1 MKAFSKSW
9 KSSKKPRKQRK
20 YTYNAPLHL
29 KRKLVKAK
37 VSKEIEEKYNV
48 KTLIVRKND
57 KVKIL
62 RGEYKGK
69 EGKVIG
75 FSKKDYRKVLIEG
88 IELTKK
94 AGEKKHIPIHHSNLL
109 IISAEEDPKR
119 FKRKK
124 TTAEKT
130 VKETKKKTE
139 KTENKKTE
147 TAEKKE
153 SKKVEEKTTTEEKKE
168 NKNESKEEVKETK
181 KEQSKSSDSQK
192 TNEEK
197 SQ

>member
-88 IELTKK
+88 VELTKK
-94 AGEKKHIPIHHSNLL
+94 AGEKKHIPIHHSNLI

-124 TTAEKT
+124 ST
-130 VKETKKKTE
+130 TE
-139 KTENKKTE
+139 KT
-147 TAEKKE
+147 AKE
-153 SKKVEEKTTTEEKKE
+153 SKKTTTEEKKE
-168 NKNESKEEVKETK
+168 NKNESKEEEKETK
-181 KEQSKSSDSQK
+181 KE
-192 TNEEK
+192 E
-197 SQ
+197 

>member
-94 AGEKKHIPIHHSNLL
+94 AGEKKHIPIHHSNLI

-130 VKETKKKTE
+130 VTTKKKTE
-139 KTENKKTE
+139 KTENKKTTTVKTTE
-147 TAEKKE
+147 TK
-153 SKKVEEKTTTEEKKE
+153 SEKTEAK
-168 NKNESKEEVKETK
+168 EVKETK
-181 KEQSKSSDSQK
+181 KSTSEETKKEEQSK
-192 TNEEK
+192 E
-197 SQ
+197 